1 MDKVAELRPFQK
13 RVELLVKVV
22 EKTEEREVTSRLD
35 NTTHRV
41 SEAVVG
47 DETGTILLTLWDDLI
62 DKIEQDKVYKVTNG
76 YTSLFKNTL
85 RLNIGRYGT
94 IEDSS
99 EEIGEVNSDNNV
111 SEKEIQTG
119 GRFGG
124 ERGGGFRRGF
134 EKREKPKRE
143 ETEEEDTSDED
154 KEDDEESDDDSEDE
168 PEADTEEDTASEK
181 SSGAKD
187 KKNKKK
193 EAAEETSDEDKEEDE
208 ESDDDSED
216 EPEAD
221 TEEDEELK

>member
-13 RVELLVKVV
+13 RVELIVKVV

-41 SEAVVG
+41 SEALVG

-85 RLNIGRYGT
+85 RMNIGRYGT

-99 EEIGEVNSDNNV
+99 EEIGEVNTDNNV

-119 GRFGG
+119 RRFGG
-124 ERGGGFRRGF
+124 GRGGGFRRGF
-134 EKREKPKRE
+134 ERREKPRKE
-143 ETEEEDTSDED
+143 EAEEESTEEDTSDED
-154 KEDDEESDDDSEDE
+154 SEEEPKENDSE
-168 PEADTEEDTASEK
+168 EENNAFEK
-181 SSGAKD
+181 KSGAKE
-187 KKNKKK
+187 KKSEKK
-193 EAAEETSDEDKEEDE
+193 EATEDTSDEDEEDDDEPE
-208 ESDDDSED
+208 EEPDEDDSE
-216 EPEAD
+216 
-221 TEEDEELK
+221 EDKELK